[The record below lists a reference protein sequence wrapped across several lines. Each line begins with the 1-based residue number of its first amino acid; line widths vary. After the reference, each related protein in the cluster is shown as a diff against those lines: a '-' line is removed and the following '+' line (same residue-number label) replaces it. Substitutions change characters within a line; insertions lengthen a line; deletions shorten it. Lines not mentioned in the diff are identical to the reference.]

1 MPSQADAVARQ
12 LEQQV
17 ANACKALILEIDA
30 NLRAATPVDTGHA
43 RASWVPSIGNP
54 SAAEPQAASSAEHDT
69 GVGLVLRYQL
79 KDGDLWVSNNAPYI
93 TLLNLGHSNQAPAG
107 FFEVAIDQAQQTIQA
122 RYDGLHIDI
131 TLQGAGTFSDFAG
144 GRAAENLAEA
154 YSPFRD

>member
-1 MPSQADAVARQ
+1 MPSQADAVRAA

-30 NLRAATPVDTGHA
+30 NLRQATPVDTGHA

-69 GVGLVLRYQL
+69 GVGMVLRYRL
-79 KDGDLWVSNNAPYI
+79 EDGELWISNNAPYI
-93 TLLNLGHSNQAPAG
+93 AQLNLGSSTKAPAG

-122 RYDGLHIDI
+122 RYDGLRIDI
-131 TLQGAGTFSDFAG
+131 TTQGVGTFSDFAG